1 MELST
6 EQLARLLGSANT
18 IFAICVSE
26 IKIHREDPPKMRSF
40 GNCQLKTSSLPKK
53 VNSTR

>member
-26 IKIHREDPPKMRSF
+26 IKIHRKLIRLKCDPLVIVNLR
-40 GNCQLKTSSLPKK
+40 LPRFLRK
-53 VNSTR
+53 